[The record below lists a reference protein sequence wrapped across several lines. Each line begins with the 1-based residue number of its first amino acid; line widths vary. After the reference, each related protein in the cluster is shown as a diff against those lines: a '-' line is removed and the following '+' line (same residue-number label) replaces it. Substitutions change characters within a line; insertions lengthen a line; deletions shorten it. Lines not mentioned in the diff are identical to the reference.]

1 MATKDAYLRQLFIG
15 VPISLIFMLF
25 VFGSQ
30 IGLQWIK
37 WEVGDAGD
45 PDREVPIAWKY
56 LPGIINSIL
65 IIVFGQI
72 YIWLSGKLVEDENH
86 RYVSSF
92 ENSMINKIYMF
103 QFINTYISNF
113 VIILYNQNFGT
124 LTINLIIV
132 MVFKQVF
139 MNLLEFY

>member
-1 MATKDAYLRQLFIG
+1 M
-15 VPISLIFMLF
+15 
-25 VFGSQ
+25 
-30 IGLQWIK
+30 
-37 WEVGDAGD
+37 
-45 PDREVPIAWKY
+45 PIAWKY
-56 LPGIINSIL
+56 LPGVINSVL

-86 RYVSSF
+86 RYVSSY

-124 LTINLIIV
+124 LTINLVIV